1 MPVIEDML
9 ALGWGRVINISS
21 VNGQRGAFGQANYAA
36 SKAGIIHGF
45 TKSLALE
52 FAKENITVNTVSPGY
67 LNTRMVQKVP
77 ADVLQQRILPEIP
90 VGRLGEPDEVALL
103 VAYLASERAAFITGA
118 NLSINGGQHMF

>member
-36 SKAGIIHGF
+36 SKAGIHGF

>member
-21 VNGQRGAFGQANYAA
+21 VNGQRGAFGQANCAA
-36 SKAGIIHGF
+36 SKAGIHGF

-52 FAKENITVNTVSPGY
+52 FAKENITVNTVLPGY

-103 VAYLASERAAFITGA
+103 VAYLASERAAFITGG